1 MASVRVLVL
10 RAAGINC
17 DEETMHCW
25 KLAGA
30 TPTLMHLNHL
40 CANPRALEDYQIV
53 TFPGGFSY
61 GDDISAGQI
70 FALRIIT
77 DLLEPMRRLVARGGG
92 ILGICNGFQVLIKM
106 GLLPG
111 GEPQRRDVTITWNEP
126 PRFTARWV
134 RLRVETDRCPFLTGG
149 DTMEM
154 PVENAEGRIVVAD
167 RAVAE
172 RLERENR
179 IAVRYVDRDG
189 RSDVYPANP
198 NGSVSG
204 IAGLCD
210 ATGRVF
216 GLMPHPDRH
225 FARTHHPGWTRRQSD
240 QTPDGLNVFTNA
252 VRYWSKR

>member
-25 KLAGA
+25 QLAGA
-30 TPTLMHLNHL
+30 APTLMHLNEL
-40 CANPRALEDYQIV
+40 CANPGVLDDYQIV
-53 TFPGGFSY
+53 TVPGGFSY

-77 DLLEPMRRLVARGGG
+77 DLLEPLRGLVARGGG
-92 ILGICNGFQVLIKM
+92 ILGICNGFQVLIKT
-106 GLLPG
+106 GLLDG
-111 GEPQRRDVTITWNEP
+111 GKPQQRDVTITWNEP

-134 RLRVETDRCPFLTGG
+134 RLRVETDRCPFLTVG

-154 PVENAEGRIVVAD
+154 PVENAEGRVVVAD
-167 RAVAE
+167 PSVAR
-172 RLERENR
+172 RLEGEGRV
-179 IAVRYVDRDG
+179 AVRYVDGDG
-189 RSDVYPANP
+189 RTDVYPANP

-216 GLMPHPDRH
+216 GLMPHPDRY
-225 FARTHHPGWTRRQSD
+225 FARTHHPGWTRGASGP
-240 QTPDGLNVFTNA
+240 TPDGLNIFSNA
-252 VRYWSKR
+252 VRRWS